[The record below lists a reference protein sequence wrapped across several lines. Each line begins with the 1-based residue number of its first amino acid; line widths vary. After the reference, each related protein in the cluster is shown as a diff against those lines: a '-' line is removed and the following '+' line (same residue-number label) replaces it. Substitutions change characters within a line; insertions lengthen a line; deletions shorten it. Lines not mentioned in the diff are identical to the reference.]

1 MRIWVCWLI
10 SRWVFLGW
18 IYVLLGVFDSGFGVV
33 GLKRR
38 DSWFGFVL
46 KRSAWFCWFGYFL

>member
-1 MRIWVCWLI
+1 M
-10 SRWVFLGW
+10 
-18 IYVLLGVFDSGFGVV
+18 LLGVFDSGFRVM

-38 DSWFGFVL
+38 DSWFRFVL

>member
-1 MRIWVCWLI
+1 M
-10 SRWVFLGW
+10 
-18 IYVLLGVFDSGFGVV
+18 LLGVFDSGFGVV

-46 KRSAWFCWFGYFL
+46 KRSAWLCWFGYFL